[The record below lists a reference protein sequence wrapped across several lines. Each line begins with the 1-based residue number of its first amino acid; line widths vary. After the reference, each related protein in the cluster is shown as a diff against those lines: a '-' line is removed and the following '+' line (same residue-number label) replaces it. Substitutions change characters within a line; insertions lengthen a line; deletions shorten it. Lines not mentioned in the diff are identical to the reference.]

1 VLYKTQVLYN
11 FFLGIPC
18 VDVAG
23 NKRPAVGNAVPFCLP
38 TLVRRGGATRPRDK
52 SRGDGIF
59 AAPSPCSFPF
69 SHELPRF
76 LLSRTPAT
84 PLPQRARSSAGATRA
99 MASVAATSMVAP
111 ALAARWRRSARAG
124 LSPPSRRAV
133 VRCSLDTSVSD
144 MGVNGEERD
153 PAAGPFLSDPAGLFL
168 GPSVTRFPRTTR

>member
-1 VLYKTQVLYN
+1 V
-11 FFLGIPC
+11 GIPC
-18 VDVAG
+18 VHVAG
-23 NKRPAVGNAVPFCLP
+23 KKGRPFACAHHRFCLP

-52 SRGDGIF
+52 SPGDGIF

-69 SHELPRF
+69 SHKLPRS
-76 LLSRTPAT
+76 LLSRPPAT
-84 PLPQRARSSAGATRA
+84 PLSPPSAPAPSTTPRRCQAGAARA

-111 ALAARWRRSARAG
+111 ALAARRRRSARAG

-153 PAAGPFLSDPAGLFL
+153 PAAGPFLSHPAGLFL
-168 GPSVTRFPRTTR
+168 GPSVTRFQGTT